1 MAKIGSLEPLL
12 ASKRITDSPFIKGG
26 YFPIDKLTDL
36 EDMRVATDT
45 QDGTIVH
52 GSLCY
57 CREDGKFHQ
66 FNGESWVEAPGA
78 TLKMSDI
85 DDELGNELPEGR
97 VYNAGLHDILKS
109 KYRLYTEKSV
119 NDGGG
124 VSPLNYMSANA
135 VTDRLFSPV
144 GYTDFNK
151 MCKNNGLDPDKA
163 VEETADQ
170 RGHYVTRVVNGVTEY
185 YPRLT
190 SVVKRTYD
198 DNVRTSTPVDS
209 ADAVP
214 YGYFK
219 KYTFDFG
226 NDKVKSYQVVR
237 RGNTGQL
244 YSTPVVINPAT
255 DPNAKDGENFSLRTK
270 QNELLAYVDDES
282 PDNALVNKAFLKS
295 KALDK
300 IDILNGDM
308 NTSGSVKKTVADTI
322 AEHLA
327 DAPGDF
333 NTLKEMSDWISDHS
347 GSAAEMN
354 SAIQANAA
362 DIAQTKASIPSAL
375 SQLGDDETHRV
386 VTDTEKATWNA
397 KSNFSGSYNDL
408 SNKPTIP
415 TVPTISGTVSKG
427 SGGISTGKVYNNAS
441 VATVLEDL
449 LFPYVAPTGVTFSIY
464 TEDGTAVSGTSEYGK
479 QITVT
484 KAKISFTKGSKDITS
499 VKIGTTKG
507 GNDLYEATSVTSGNF
522 ITLHT
527 SVTFDGTTGGKIH
540 CTISDGNTTIDDRSV
555 NVSYAYYN
563 YAVVT
568 NDTTK
573 PTSPQQSDK
582 VIWGSNRGTGYEADI
597 PTQDNTYIWFLMPNT
612 NKTTIQQYAMNQWNN
627 MSTTYEGTVD
637 FTTTMGK
644 QVTYHAYRTDKLM
657 SDTAK
662 YRIN

>member
-45 QDGTIVH
+45 RDGTIVH

-57 CREDGKFHQ
+57 CREDGKFYQ

-85 DDELGNELPEGR
+85 DDKLSKLSKDPPKGR
-97 VYNAGLHDILKS
+97 VYNAELHAALKNR
-109 KYRLYTEKSV
+109 YRVYTEKSV
-119 NDGGG
+119 TDGGG
-124 VSPLNYMSANA
+124 VSPFNYMSANA
-135 VTDRLFSPV
+135 TADKLYNPI
-144 GYTDFNK
+144 GYTDFNE
-151 MCKNNGLDPDKA
+151 MCADSGLTPSAA
-163 VEETADQ
+163 VEDK
-170 RGHYVTRVVNGVTEY
+170 HYIKRTVNGVTEY
-185 YPRLT
+185 YSRLT
-190 SVVKRTYD
+190 SMVKRSYD

-209 ADAVP
+209 TDAVP

-219 KYTFDFG
+219 KYTFENPD
-226 NDKVKSYQVVR
+226 VKNYQVVR
-237 RGNTGQL
+237 RGSTGKL
-244 YSTPVVINPAT
+244 YSTVVETQPSSETFA
-255 DPNAKDGENFSLRTK
+255 LRTK
-270 QNELLAYVDDES
+270 NKELLADVTDSS
-282 PDNALVNKAFLKS
+282 PTKACVNKDFLNTVLS
-295 KALDK
+295 DYAKAEDL
-300 IDILNGDM
+300 
-308 NTSGSVKKTVADTI
+308 KKTVADTI

-464 TEDGTAVSGTSEYGK
+464 TENGTAVSGTSEYGK

-568 NDTTK
+568 NDTTI